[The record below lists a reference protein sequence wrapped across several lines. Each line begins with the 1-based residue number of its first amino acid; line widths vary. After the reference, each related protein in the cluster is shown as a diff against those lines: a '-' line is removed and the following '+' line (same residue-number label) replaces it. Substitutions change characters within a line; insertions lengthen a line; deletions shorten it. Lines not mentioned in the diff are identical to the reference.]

1 MPRALLVL
9 LLAAAAAPAAEPA
22 FAPVAPA
29 PPDALRD
36 TLKQM
41 KARRATLDRL
51 AGPHE
56 PFDLTY
62 LPRPAADVQALLA
75 LRPNILLAHPDLAG
89 GGAWLD
95 NVGALLV
102 RMGGGASAGPGLD
115 GLDQLLVVGN
125 ATIAPKPDAGDGKTA
140 MFYFA
145 FNSFVARAARP
156 IDWAAAVRTW
166 FPASEVRVHRG
177 YGYRVIRLN
186 FGGMVPGLPTDGT
199 EAVLFPAP
207 DGRTLVADDE
217 PTIKALIERLAERRP
232 TPPPPGW
239 DRVDTAAVAAAV
251 SNRDKQWVC
260 HQPAAWGPELPGPG
274 SRLFRAADHL
284 AAGIDVGPTT
294 RVRFVALA
302 PTQFQAKHVQL
313 GRRDMMERLADR
325 FAPGPG
331 DTPDAAWAALAELT
345 DALLKGGQTTPTPLG
360 FGYAAEAKGDL
371 LGLLVKASKS
381 KAPAGTAS
389 AAAALPGFTAAPAPP
404 PPPPAVDPAVDPLLA
419 DDIPRTRSPIPGDGG
434 IPGYVRPAR

>member
-1 MPRALLVL
+1 MPRTLVVL

-41 KARRATLDRL
+41 KARRATLERL

-62 LPRPAADVQALLA
+62 LPRPAAEVQALLA
-75 LRPNILLAHPDLAG
+75 LRPNVLLAHPDLAG

-217 PTIKALIERLAERRP
+217 PTVKALIERLAERRP
-232 TPPPPGW
+232 ATAPPGW

-284 AAGIDVGPTT
+284 AAGIDLGPTT

-313 GRRDMMERLADR
+313 GRREMMERLADR
-325 FAPGPG
+325 IAPDPG
-331 DTPDAAWAALAELT
+331 DTAAAWAAVADLT
-345 DALLKGGQTTPTPLG
+345 DALLKGGKTTPTPLG

-371 LGLLVKASKS
+371 LGLIVKASKS
-381 KAPAGTAS
+381 KAPAGTGS
-389 AAAALPGFTAAPAPP
+389 AAAALPGFAAAPTPAPPAAPAL
-404 PPPPAVDPAVDPLLA
+404 PADV
-419 DDIPRTRSPIPGDGG
+419 DIPVTRSPIPGDQG
-434 IPGYVRPAR
+434 IPGYLQPAR